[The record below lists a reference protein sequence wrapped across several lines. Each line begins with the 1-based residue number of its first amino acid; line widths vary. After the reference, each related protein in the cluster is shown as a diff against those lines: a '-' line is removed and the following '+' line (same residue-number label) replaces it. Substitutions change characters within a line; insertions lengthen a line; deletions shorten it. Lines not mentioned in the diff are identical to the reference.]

1 MRVDKFLWCLRYFK
15 TRTQATNACK
25 KGQVQIN
32 QRTVKSSNYIHQGD
46 KISVRIN
53 QINYLLT
60 IISIPKSRVG
70 AKEVDKYRSDL
81 TIKSE
86 LKIKESAKYLVKNVR
101 KKGDGR
107 PTKKERRKLSKY
119 LDLDDT

>member
-1 MRVDKFLWCLRYFK
+1 MRIDKFLWCLRYFK

-53 QINYLLT
+53 QINYSLT
-60 IISIPKSRVG
+60 ILSIPKSRVG

-81 TIKSE
+81 TIKSD
-86 LKIKESAKYLVKNVR
+86 LKIKESTKYLVKNVR

-107 PTKKERRKLSKY
+107 PTKKERRKLNKY
-119 LDLDDT
+119 LDLDNT

>member
-15 TRTQATNACK
+15 TRTQASNACK

-32 QRTVKSSNYIHQGD
+32 QRTVKSSNYVHPGD

-60 IISIPKSRVG
+60 IISIPKSIVG

-86 LKIKESAKYLVKNVR
+86 LKIIFFF
-101 KKGDGR
+101 
-107 PTKKERRKLSKY
+107 
-119 LDLDDT
+119 

>member
-1 MRVDKFLWCLRYFK
+1 M
-15 TRTQATNACK
+15 
-25 KGQVQIN
+25 
-32 QRTVKSSNYIHQGD
+32 
-46 KISVRIN
+46 
-53 QINYLLT
+53 
-60 IISIPKSRVG
+60 SIPKSRVG

-86 LKIKESAKYLVKNVR
+86 LKIKESAKYLIKNTR

-119 LDLDDT
+119 LDLDNT

>member
-25 KGQVQIN
+25 KGQVKIN

-60 IISIPKSRVG
+60 ILSIPKSRVG

-86 LKIKESAKYLVKNVR
+86 LKIKESAKYLIKNVR

-107 PTKKERRKLSKY
+107 PTKKERRNLSKY
-119 LDLDDT
+119 LDLDNT